1 MRAVHKFEVSPSLEF
16 RYATRP
22 SSRAQHPF
30 MLNLEVRFSLTLSL
44 GSFVD
49 SLSCPSHVSFV
60 ITGLQF
66 RCPHRRPPRY
76 FALACLSSMASV
88 SRSWRTVHARS
99 LLDSDPVAENLEPRS
114 RYRPSG
120 TWVGTVQEIYR
131 VEREAGR
138 EPVAREED
146 RGRRT
151 GTSRAQRDER
161 RPRTL
166 RFLQLIL
173 RRRLTYHMSP
183 MTGVSAEPCRWS
195 GFVQIARQLA
205 FPLPRTKSLNRFPNC
220 SSSPS
225 PLTLPSLRCN
235 LVTHRNRIQR
245 TFPRS
250 HWIPRS
256 PPSFPRGISELPT
269 GSSYYS
275 RAQSWRALR

>member
-1 MRAVHKFEVSPSLEF
+1 
-16 RYATRP
+16 
-22 SSRAQHPF
+22 
-30 MLNLEVRFSLTLSL
+30 
-44 GSFVD
+44 
-49 SLSCPSHVSFV
+49 
-60 ITGLQF
+60 
-66 RCPHRRPPRY
+66 
-76 FALACLSSMASV
+76 MASV
-88 SRSWRTVHARS
+88 ARSWRTVDARS
-99 LLDSDPVAENLEPRS
+99 LLDSDPVAANLEPRS
-114 RYRPSG
+114 RYRPSR

-166 RFLQLIL
+166 RILQLIL

-183 MTGVSAEPCRWS
+183 MTGVSAEPCRWF

-205 FPLPRTKSLNRFPNC
+205 FPLPGTKPLNRFPNC

-235 LVTHRNRIQR
+235 LVTHPNRIQR
-245 TFPRS
+245 TIPRS

-269 GSSYYS
+269 GSPHYS
-275 RAQSWRALR
+275 RAQSWRALRRVTEGEKLVDQVVEEERARERTGSSERFHSCRASPRARFRTRVRSTYNLRKLLVRHANCNPRTATDLVRCL